1 MEEIKMNENFEFE
14 LSQEVKELHE
24 NFLKTVGRTEATKK
38 VNDDWNNFI
47 DSILDFSREE
57 ITTTF
62 REELNKSSI
71 MTQMLKTKLTKFL
84 EEASDLMVHGS
95 LSEEE
100 AKLIMSDIQQA
111 HETIAFIDRTY
122 DTGIN
127 IINNLIS
134 KIDDQAIEI
143 DELLF
148 KFLSDARTNG
158 GYASPNPKVEEI
170 GRHTKLLRYNNIEKF
185 PGFVYADSYVGER
198 MFSGSETV
206 TIMLKPLYTLT
217 YSGIEYIP
225 FKDEPSIGECLNN
238 AILAGARETI
248 TNPRG
253 LWGEMDVAG
262 KWVYVSRYDWDNS
275 LYVSGREF
283 IISREKYDELMPVL
297 DVHDTK
303 WLIDYI
309 SHEIEIYGYKKLP
322 WLAFRC
328 DFQGGFIR

>member
-1 MEEIKMNENFEFE
+1 MNEQFE

-24 NFLKTVGRTEATKK
+24 TFLKTVGQTEATKK

-47 DSILDFSREE
+47 DSILEISREE
-57 ITTTF
+57 FTTTF
-62 REELNKSSI
+62 REEVNKSSI
-71 MTQMLKTKLTKFL
+71 MTQIMKSKLTKFL
-84 EEASDLMVHGS
+84 EDASDMMVHGS

-111 HETIAFIDRTY
+111 HETVAFIDKTY
-122 DTGIN
+122 DTGLN
-127 IINNLIS
+127 IINSLIS
-134 KIDDQAIEI
+134 KIDEQAIEI

-148 KFLSDARTNG
+148 KFLADARING
-158 GYASPNPKVEEI
+158 GYASPNPNVEEI
-170 GRHTKLLRYNNIEKF
+170 GRHTKLLRYNNIEKY

-217 YSGIEYIP
+217 YSGIEFIP
-225 FKDEPSIGECLNN
+225 FKEDPLIGECLSN

-253 LWGEMDVAG
+253 LWGTMDTTG
-262 KWVYVSRYDWDNS
+262 KWVYISRYDWDSS

-283 IISREKYDELMPVL
+283 IISREKYDELMPIL

-309 SHEIEIYGYKKLP
+309 SHELEIYGYKKLP

>member
-1 MEEIKMNENFEFE
+1 MNENFEFE

-24 NFLKTVGRTEATKK
+24 NFLKTIGQTETTKK
-38 VNDDWNNFI
+38 VDDDWIDFI
-47 DSILDFSREE
+47 DSILEFSREE
-57 ITTTF
+57 LTTKF

-71 MTQMLKTKLTKFL
+71 MTQMRKTKLTKFL

-100 AKLIMSDIQQA
+100 SKLIMSDIQQG
-111 HETIAFIDRTY
+111 HETISWIDRTY
-122 DTGIN
+122 DTGID

-134 KIDDQAIEI
+134 KIDEQAIEI

-148 KFLSDARTNG
+148 KFLADARTNG
-158 GYASPNPKVEEI
+158 GYASPNPKVEKI
-170 GRHTKLLRYNNIEKF
+170 GRHTKLLRYNNIEKY

-206 TIMLKPLYTLT
+206 TLILKPLYTLT
-217 YSGIEYIP
+217 YSGIEFIP
-225 FKDEPSIGECLNN
+225 FKEDPSIGECLSN

-253 LWGEMDVAG
+253 LWGTMDTTG
-262 KWVYVSRYDWDNS
+262 KWVYISRYDWDSS

-283 IISREKYDELMPVL
+283 IISREKYDELMPIL

>member
-1 MEEIKMNENFEFE
+1 MNENFE

-24 NFLKTVGRTEATKK
+24 TFLKTVGQTEATKK
-38 VNDDWNNFI
+38 VSDDWNTFI
-47 DSILDFSREE
+47 DSILEISREE
-57 ITTTF
+57 FTTTF

-71 MTQMLKTKLTKFL
+71 MTQMLKTKLAKFL

-111 HETIAFIDRTY
+111 HETVAFIDKTY
-122 DTGIN
+122 DTGIG

-148 KFLSDARTNG
+148 KFLADARTNG
-158 GYASPNPKVEEI
+158 GYASANPKVEEM
-170 GRHTKLLRYNNIEKF
+170 GRYTKLIRYNNIEKF
-185 PGFVYADSYVGER
+185 PGFVYADSYIGER
-198 MFSGSETV
+198 MFSGSETA
-206 TIMLKPLYTLT
+206 TIMMKPLYSLT
-217 YSGIEYIP
+217 YSGIEFIP
-225 FKDEPSIGECLNN
+225 FKEDPSIGECLSN

-253 LWGEMDVAG
+253 LWGTMDASG
-262 KWVYVSRYDWDNS
+262 RWVYISRYDWDNS

-283 IISREKYDELMPVL
+283 IISREKYDELMPTL

>member
-1 MEEIKMNENFEFE
+1 MNENFE

-24 NFLKTVGRTEATKK
+24 TFLKTVGRTEATKK

-47 DSILDFSREE
+47 DSILEISREE
-57 ITTTF
+57 FTTTF
-62 REELNKSSI
+62 REEVNKSSI
-71 MTQMLKTKLTKFL
+71 MTQIIKSKLTKFL
-84 EEASDLMVHGS
+84 EDASDMMVHGS

-111 HETIAFIDRTY
+111 HETVAFIDKTY
-122 DTGIN
+122 DTGLN
-127 IINNLIS
+127 IINSLIS

-158 GYASPNPKVEEI
+158 GYASPNPNVENV
-170 GRHTKLLRYNNIEKF
+170 GRYTKLLRYNNIEKF

-198 MFSGSETV
+198 RFSGSETV

-225 FKDEPSIGECLNN
+225 FKEDPSIGECLSN
-238 AILAGARETI
+238 AILAGAKETI

-253 LWGEMDVAG
+253 LWGTMDTAG

-297 DVHDTK
+297 EVHDTK

>member
-1 MEEIKMNENFEFE
+1 MEEIKMNENFE

-24 NFLKTVGRTEATKK
+24 TFLKTVGRTEATKK

-47 DSILDFSREE
+47 DSILEISREE
-57 ITTTF
+57 FTTTF
-62 REELNKSSI
+62 REEVNKSSI
-71 MTQMLKTKLTKFL
+71 MTQIIKSKLTKFL
-84 EEASDLMVHGS
+84 EDASDMMVHGS

-111 HETIAFIDRTY
+111 HETVAFIDKTY
-122 DTGIN
+122 DTGLN
-127 IINNLIS
+127 IINSLIS

-158 GYASPNPKVEEI
+158 GYASPNPNVENV
-170 GRHTKLLRYNNIEKF
+170 GRYTKLLRYNNIEKF

-225 FKDEPSIGECLNN
+225 FKEDPSIGECLSN
-238 AILAGARETI
+238 AILAGAKETI

-253 LWGEMDVAG
+253 LWGTMDTAG

-297 DVHDTK
+297 EVHDTK